1 MANTYT
7 LLETITVGA
16 AGAASVTFN
25 SIPQTGY
32 TDLVIKASPRSDRA
46 NVKDTID
53 LKFNGTKDIY
63 KVMEARQQAEVLL
76 IITVK

>member
-7 LLETITVGA
+7 LLETVTVGA

-32 TDLVIKASPRSDRA
+32 TDLVIKCSVRGTASALYASLAVR
-46 NVKDTID
+46 
-53 LKFNGTKDIY
+53 FNGDSAANY
-63 KVMEARQQAEVLL
+63 KNLAIQICIQLEQQF
-76 IITVK
+76 